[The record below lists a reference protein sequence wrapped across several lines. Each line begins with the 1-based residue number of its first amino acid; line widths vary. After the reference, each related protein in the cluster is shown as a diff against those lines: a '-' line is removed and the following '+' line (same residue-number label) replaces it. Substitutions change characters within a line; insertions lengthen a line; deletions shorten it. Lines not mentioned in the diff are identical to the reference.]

1 MEVIL
6 AEHAGFCWGVKRAI
20 EMATEARE
28 KAGTDVYVLG
38 HLVHNEEVVRDL
50 ESNGINVVEDM
61 DQVPPG
67 SVLLI
72 TAHGL
77 DYKIIQQA
85 TDRGFQVIDTTCPIV
100 QNVHKFTRRF
110 LDEGREIVIIGHSD
124 HIEVKGISGVTDGRA
139 QIVGDISELGQLRIA
154 PDAHVGVVAQTTFN
168 QNEMHQLVEA
178 LEQRSPDILFKVKD
192 SICYDVKDKQH
203 EIREL
208 ARKVDAVV
216 VVGSR
221 TSSNTN
227 RLFEIASEICG
238 RTLFVSKVDEL
249 DPESFQGVASVCVTA
264 GASTPDWIIEKVVAF
279 LRDLDGTK

>member
-20 EMATEARE
+20 EMATQARE
-28 KAGTDVYVLG
+28 EADTEVYVLG
-38 HLVHNEEVVRDL
+38 HLVHNEEVVHHL
-50 ESNGINVVEDM
+50 ESRGINVVEDM
-61 DQVPPG
+61 EGVPAG

-77 DYKIIQQA
+77 DYKIVQQA
-85 TDRGFQVIDTTCPIV
+85 KDRGFKVIDTTCPIV

-110 LDEGREIVIIGHSD
+110 LDEGREIVIIGHRE
-124 HIEVKGISGVTDGRA
+124 HIEVKGINGVTDGAAR
-139 QIVGDISELGQLRIA
+139 IVGDVDELEQLKLGSSQK
-154 PDAHVGVVAQTTFN
+154 VGVVAQTTFN
-168 QNEMHQLVEA
+168 EAEMQQLVEQ
-178 LEQRSPDILFKVKD
+178 LGSLSPDVSFKVKD

-208 ARKVDAVV
+208 AQHVDAVV

-227 RLFEIASEICG
+227 RLYEIASEICD
-238 RTLFVSKVDEL
+238 RTLFVSKVSEL
-249 DPESFQGVASVCVTA
+249 EPDDFDGVAKVCVTA
-264 GASTPDWIIEKVVAF
+264 GASTPDWIIEEVVAF
-279 LRDLDGTK
+279 LSKL